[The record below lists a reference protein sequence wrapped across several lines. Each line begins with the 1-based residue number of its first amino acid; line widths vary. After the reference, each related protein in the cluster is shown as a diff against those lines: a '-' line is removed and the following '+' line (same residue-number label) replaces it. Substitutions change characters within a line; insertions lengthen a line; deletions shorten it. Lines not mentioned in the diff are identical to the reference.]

1 MNTVLAVILP
11 TLSRVVLLKL
21 LLPLVLI
28 PVLKLGRAPL
38 KLPPALKVGVALTV
52 RPDVIKTFCVLRLSN
67 VPLTDVVLIEES
79 VLTISVESPD
89 VVEGKMTEPVKLEKV
104 PIRPVTLT
112 ELMLLMF
119 PKPVVRVELFT
130 DSAVKVEKLPK
141 RPVTLTELM
150 LLMFPKPVVRVGK
163 VPTRPVT
170 LAELILLMFPKP
182 VVRVGVLTDPACSKP
197 VVVRVFV
204 MMSLEFTILLLVKT
218 LILPVVAVMLFV
230 RVALDPKRLFR
241 LVMSL
246 LFMLTVETAG

>member
-1 MNTVLAVILP
+1 MKTVLAVILP

-21 LLPLVLI
+21 LAPPVLI

-119 PKPVVRVELFT
+119 PKPVVRV
-130 DSAVKVEKLPK
+130 
-141 RPVTLTELM
+141 
-150 LLMFPKPVVRVGK
+150 
-163 VPTRPVT
+163 
-170 LAELILLMFPKP
+170 
-182 VVRVGVLTDPACSKP
+182 GVLTDPACSKP

-218 LILPVVAVMLFV
+218 LILPVVAVMLLV